1 MKLIVEKLSTD
12 AREDVIDDIKEFV
25 EQNSEHRL
33 FRNIM
38 NNILNELQQNIE
50 AEDFQDDQTW
60 FQGLNSVPAAY
71 KNTKSD
77 VMRYLSQQRIRGYY
91 HKIKEKVKVS

>member
-50 AEDFQDDQTW
+50 AEDFQDDQKW

-71 KNTKSD
+71 KNNKSD